1 MSSYDYN
8 YVMSP
13 ETADHNYVT
22 SPETAEAVGGLL
34 NVCGDTNEV
43 QPTQLRIEVKVKWSP
58 VPRAGR
64 RCCMRII
71 EARKVPVL

>member
-1 MSSYDYN
+1 MSSNDHI

-13 ETADHNYVT
+13 ETA
-22 SPETAEAVGGLL
+22 EAVRGLL

-43 QPTQLRIEVKVKWSP
+43 QPTRLRIEVKEKGSP
-58 VPRAGR
+58 VPRVGR

-71 EARKVPVL
+71 EARKFPVL